1 MTQASENPKY
11 PVGSMPDAE
20 LFAQIFDS
28 ISEGAFTTDLNMRVT
43 SFNRSAEQITGFAR
57 TEAIGQFCFEIFRTD
72 ICQSRCP
79 LRTTLEKGISISNVR
94 VNILTRE
101 GLKLPINVSTSPLRD
116 RQGTIIGA
124 VEIFRNLSV
133 IEELR
138 KQIDGN
144 YTFENL
150 VSRNREMQEI
160 FNLLPDVAQSEC
172 NVLIQG
178 PSGSGKELLAKA
190 IHNLSP
196 RKNRPYVRV
205 NCAALPDTLLESELF
220 GYVKGAFTDARR
232 DKPGRFV
239 LADGGTMLF
248 DEIGDMPPSLQV
260 KMMRVLQEGEVQPLG
275 STETLHVDVR
285 VIAST
290 NKDIKK
296 LVETGAFREDLYYRL
311 NVISIEI
318 PPLTRRKED
327 IPILIDHFIKRFNYR
342 TGKNIKGVSDE
353 VLSKLFSYSFPGN
366 VRELENAIEHAF
378 VLCKSDI
385 IEIHHL
391 PRHILESLPDGSHE
405 IQIITAI
412 EEAEKSLIR
421 DALLKHNG
429 NRNLAAQELGMHR
442 TTLWRKIKKLGLDRE
457 INSI

>member
-1 MTQASENPKY
+1 MSLVNENRKY
-11 PVGSMPDAE
+11 SLSTPSATE
-20 LFAQIFDS
+20 LFEQIFDS
-28 ISEGAFTTDLNMRVT
+28 ISEGAFTTDMNMKVT
-43 SFNRSAEQITGFAR
+43 SFNRAAEQITGFAR

-79 LRTTLEKGISISNVR
+79 LRTTLERGIPISNVR

-116 RQGTIIGA
+116 KRGTIIGA
-124 VEIFRNLSV
+124 VEIFRNLFV

-138 KQIDGN
+138 KQINGN

-150 VSRNREMQEI
+150 VSRNSEMQEI

-290 NKDIKK
+290 NRDIKK

-353 VLSKLFSYSFPGN
+353 VLSKFFSYSFPGN

-391 PRHILESLPDGSHE
+391 PRHILESLPDGARE
-405 IQIITAI
+405 IEIINAF
-412 EEAEKSLIR
+412 EEAEKNILME
-421 DALLKHNG
+421 ALQKHNG
-429 NRNLAAQELGMHR
+429 NRSLVAQELGIHR
-442 TTLWRKIKKLGLDRE
+442 STLWRKIKRLGLDKE
-457 INSI
+457 F

>member
-1 MTQASENPKY
+1 MTLANGNQKHSAP
-11 PVGSMPDAE
+11 PLPDAE
-20 LFAQIFDS
+20 LFEQIFDS
-28 ISEGAFTTDLNMRVT
+28 ISEGAFTTDLSMRVT
-43 SFNRSAEQITGFAR
+43 SFNRAAEQITGFAR
-57 TEAIGQFCFEIFRTD
+57 TEALGQFCFEIFRTD

-79 LRTTLEKGISISNVR
+79 LRTTLERGIPISNVR

-116 RQGTIIGA
+116 KQGTIIGA

-138 KQIDGN
+138 KQINGS

-353 VLSKLFSYSFPGN
+353 VLSKLFTYSFPGN

-391 PRHILESLPDGSHE
+391 PRHILEALPDGSLE
-405 IQIITAI
+405 IQIITAF
-412 EEAEKSLIR
+412 EEAEKNILME
-421 DALLKHNG
+421 ALLKHNG
-429 NRNLAAQELGMHR
+429 NRSLAAQELGIHR
-442 TTLWRKIKKLGLDRE
+442 STLWRKIKKLGLDKE
-457 INSI
+457 IKIS